1 MEPNNSIQTGNRE
14 IDKLQHTQ
22 YNDPSVK
29 PGGKPTNNNTPTKN
43 KDGQTTKSLDTKY
56 QSQLN
61 KKKRDT
67 IKRRKE
73 ERLHNINQ

>member
-1 MEPNNSIQTGNRE
+1 MEPNNSIQTGNQE
-14 IDKLQHTQ
+14 IDKLQHPQ
-22 YNDPSVK
+22 YNDPSEK
-29 PGGKPTNNNTPTKN
+29 PGGKPVNNNTPTKN
-43 KDGQTTKSLDTKY
+43 KDGQTTKPLDNKY

-67 IKRRKE
+67 TKRRKE